1 MSDYFEYTA
10 ITKIEY
16 VNEFPMTL
24 PAITLCLASFVSYS
38 FSTNA
43 SFGDS
48 LLNCTVSG
56 TVCDIKDF
64 YSFEIRTSYNNEI
77 LLCYVLNGGRNSFGD
92 LKKIKSTKS
101 TRPSSGFVL
110 QFFLPRN
117 HYFFYYINDAHV

>member
-1 MSDYFEYTA
+1 MRDYFEYTV

-43 SFGDS
+43 SFEDL

-56 TVCDIKDF
+56 GVCDI
-64 YSFEIRTSYNNEI
+64 RTFI
-77 LLCYVLNGGRNSFGD
+77 LL
-92 LKKIKSTKS
+92 K
-101 TRPSSGFVL
+101 
-110 QFFLPRN
+110 
-117 HYFFYYINDAHV
+117 